1 MGEGWLCNI
10 DGCISS
16 SAGDAKL
23 LESHKAEIMAAF
35 LCEYESNDIERNE
48 SIQDMVEL
56 TIIFRLRSYTKTLA
70 TFGREKKDK
79 MSTTIRPKI
88 SEKNKY
94 YIDKHRYYELKHF
107 CLQYPLWEKQY
118 NELSDFTK
126 ISDLK
131 KNSQTNKITD
141 YTAETVEK
149 RLYYRER
156 MDMVNKAAN
165 DADIELASYIFK
177 AVTQGLS
184 YEALRLQ
191 MNMPCSRDIY
201 YDRYRRFFYLLSKY
215 RR

>member
-1 MGEGWLCNI
+1 MQEQNVNE
-10 DGCISS
+10 
-16 SAGDAKL
+16 K
-23 LESHKAEIMAAF
+23 EPM
-35 LCEYESNDIERNE
+35 NDIKFAE
-48 SIQDMVEL
+48 
-56 TIIFRLRSYTKTLA
+56 
-70 TFGREKKDK
+70 FGREKKDK

>member
-1 MGEGWLCNI
+1 MEKQNI
-10 DGCISS
+10 NQKEPMNEVKFADGSVPV
-16 SAGDAKL
+16 AV
-23 LESHKAEIMAAF
+23 AARVYGK
-35 LCEYESNDIERNE
+35 EAHS
-48 SIQDMVEL
+48 
-56 TIIFRLRSYTKTLA
+56 
-70 TFGREKKDK
+70 
-79 MSTTIRPKI
+79 KI

-118 NELSDFTK
+118 NELMNITK

-131 KNSQTNKITD
+131 KSSRTNKITD

-156 MDMVNKAAN
+156 MDVVNKATQ
-165 DADIELASYIFK
+165 DADTELASYIFK